1 MICNRPFDSHF
12 LRVYSF
18 IDFLNGL
25 FFVILDKSNVF
36 GQIVDVFLI
45 EFVSLRFL
53 ESLAFLPSLFV
64 SIVVKH
70 EIQQGFSIRSC
81 LVRVPP
87 NDLLGILVDKLALV
101 FVALVGILALSR
113 RLASD
118 NIHPKGS
125 ALFGFLF
132 WKPREL
138 LWNYSWIY
146 CRSSRRRGSGGKGG
160 CRPAND
166 ALQGGNRCCHDNLLY
181 CLPLFLLSVD
191 ECFSFY

>member
-1 MICNRPFDSHF
+1 M
-12 LRVYSF
+12 
-18 IDFLNGL
+18 
-25 FFVILDKSNVF
+25 ILDKSNVF